1 MIRQE
6 EFDKM
11 LMDDHEEL
19 VVSAEDYNVIKT
31 WNGFVAKENSYG
43 EYKGH
48 ALFPETS

>member
-1 MIRQE
+1 MIKQE

-19 VVSAEDYNVIKT
+19 VVSAEDYRAIQT
-31 WNGFVAKENSYG
+31 WEGFVAKANSYG

-48 ALFPETS
+48 RLFPETS